1 MPAFA
6 GGCSNGF
13 AHTFDAHKTPTVGAA
28 SSARSGQQLLSADPC
43 PTHSHAEFLNR
54 APDFWSSLPVV
65 DVLPVVLLIPQ
76 GLVTQQHIAS

>member
-6 GGCSNGF
+6 VRRSSGI
-13 AHTFDAHKTPTVGAA
+13 AHPFDASKTPTVGAA

-43 PTHSHAEFLNR
+43 PTPSHAEFLNR
-54 APDFWSSLPVV
+54 APDFWSFLPVV

-76 GLVTQQHIAS
+76 GLVTKQHMTS